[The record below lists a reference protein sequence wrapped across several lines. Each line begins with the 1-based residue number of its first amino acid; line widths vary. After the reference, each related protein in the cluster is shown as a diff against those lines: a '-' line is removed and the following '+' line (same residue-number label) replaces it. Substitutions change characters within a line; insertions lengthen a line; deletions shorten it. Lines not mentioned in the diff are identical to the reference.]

1 MPALIRT
8 ETIGKIVWLGHVPD
22 RDAAL
27 RSKPLDSME
36 LSFAGFAGEDHAGL
50 TRPSCSRVT
59 QQYPKGTE
67 IRNTRQIC
75 IVSAEEMAEV
85 AQSIG
90 VDHFNPEWCGAGIVI
105 EGIPDFTHIPPSSR
119 LQTSSGATLTVD
131 MENQPCHLPAPV
143 IESDAPGHGKAFKQA
158 AKDKRGVT
166 AWVEREGTIQLGDS
180 VTLHIP
186 GQRAWAQS

>member
-1 MPALIRT
+1 
-8 ETIGKIVWLGHVPD
+8 
-22 RDAAL
+22 
-27 RSKPLDSME
+27 ME

-50 TRPSCSRVT
+50 TRPSCSRVA

-105 EGIPDFTHIPPSSR
+105 EGIADFTHIPPSSR

-143 IESDAPGHGKAFKQA
+143 IETDAPGHGKAFKQA